1 MYDKTHYNKKI
12 KIKIKKK
19 SKEQWSELKGI
30 LCWCVLQSETYKL
43 LQIFKASI

>member
-1 MYDKTHYNKKI
+1 MSMYDKTQYNK